1 MQLVKTDKAREE
13 LSSKQRALQIRER
26 AALLMADGT
35 KTRAEMQV
43 LLQDDGTILEKLISD
58 GYLSVGGNAVTAK
71 DNWNN
76 STGSWSTN
84 SGAMQAG
91 GQTGNGTTSFNA
103 QGTGSFNPQ
112 GTGSFQSNA
121 QKTGNF
127 NAGSTGSFKPGVT
140 GSIPAATTAAPAAPK
155 PASADNF
162 EGKRSLATTRM
173 FLFDICER
181 MFVRKLPQK
190 ANLYRDLL
198 REAKDRES
206 MLAVARDMINDVE
219 EIAGH
224 ERADGISERIAMLL
238 PPE

>member
-1 MQLVKTDKAREE
+1 MQLVKTDKGREE
-13 LSSKQRALQIRER
+13 LASKQRNLQLRER

-35 KTRAEMQV
+35 KTRAEMQG
-43 LLQDDGTILEKLISD
+43 LLQDDGAILEKLISE
-58 GYLSVGGNAVTAK
+58 GYLSVGNNAVTAK
-71 DNWNN
+71 EAWNN
-76 STGSWSTN
+76 STGSWSTSTGATQAAQATGTFKAQATGAFQ
-84 SGAMQAG
+84 SGA
-91 GQTGNGTTSFNA
+91 TGA
-103 QGTGSFNPQ
+103 
-112 GTGSFQSNA
+112 FQ
-121 QKTGNF
+121 
-127 NAGSTGSFKPGVT
+127 V
-140 GSIPAATTAAPAAPK
+140 PAAVPAGPAA
-155 PASADNF
+155 SDNF

-181 MFVRKLPQK
+181 MFVRKLPHK

-198 REAKDRES
+198 REAKDREA